1 MSRFANSAFAL
12 AIFFGASSAAHA
24 FLTCDPTVS
33 NPPFPPLNPNPTYP
47 SDPAIPFS
55 GSHTKWT
62 ADELEINLSIDAAAP
77 TQFHI
82 NGMNYEPTQIGGS
95 ADFSPF
101 NDFFY
106 TNDVSTWNPLWPRD
120 IPLLRA
126 MGVNAIRTY
135 GMWKWEPG
143 FAQAVTQPNADG
155 VAQFWSQ
162 MNFQAS
168 KATEN
173 NNQFCFPGSN
183 ATVYTFQHPTHADF
197 LDLLWNNGLNPIY
210 VWIGVSLPLELV
222 DPNVPETCTN
232 NGIVCKANFR
242 QFYRYTAKWL
252 AKKYGDHPAVMGFV
266 VGNELDTPSTTVTS
280 EFWETLNDIGAVIK
294 ASAPDKLTAFT
305 FHDTPDY
312 NRPITSGAFVNMRG
326 PNVYGLDVYGFNP
339 YTNPLPAGNLFAS
352 FRDNVVLNCTQ
363 PNGSPC
369 VKPLMYGEFG
379 TPADM
384 HKAVRAKPYPS
395 PWVAENFVWKPRPP
409 ASSCLASGAQ
419 PPPGGGGDGPAAE
432 AASGTTIAEELPTG
446 AYYTMPA
453 TLAPFFPGSKAGNAL
468 PAAAQ
473 ADWIAY
479 FLDVSNAKKANN
491 AAPPGD
497 LDFNSGGFAFE
508 WRDEWWKANPVPTF
522 HSVTGTQTCT
532 SCSTSGPPTP
542 LGCDTGA
549 ANVVFPGGWG
559 DEEWFGAVGA
569 VANGRGNEDPVV
581 NSNTGK
587 LNGGPDTLT
596 PRAALVALCR
606 AYLLPNTCR

>member
-173 NNQFCFPGSN
+173 NNQFCFPA
-183 ATVYTFQHPTHADF
+183 ATPASTRFSTRRTPTSSTFF
-197 LDLLWNNGLNPIY
+197 G
-210 VWIGVSLPLELV
+210 
-222 DPNVPETCTN
+222 
-232 NGIVCKANFR
+232 
-242 QFYRYTAKWL
+242 
-252 AKKYGDHPAVMGFV
+252 
-266 VGNELDTPSTTVTS
+266 TTVSIRSMSGSACRCRSNSSIRTCRKRARRASYARLISGNSTATLPSGWRRNTAITPRSWGLWSATS
-280 EFWETLNDIGAVIK
+280 WTRLPRRRLRIFGRRINDIGAVIK

-312 NRPITSGAFVNMRG
+312 NRTITDAPFMNLRG
-326 PNVYGLDVYGFNP
+326 PQVYGLDVYGFNP
-339 YTNPLPAGNLFAS
+339 YTNPLPPGNLFDR
-352 FRDNVVLNCTQ
+352 FRDERCPEL
-363 PNGSPC
+363 
-369 VKPLMYGEFG
+369 
-379 TPADM
+379 
-384 HKAVRAKPYPS
+384 HAKRDKQS
-395 PWVAENFVWKPRPP
+395 LR
-409 ASSCLASGAQ
+409 
-419 PPPGGGGDGPAAE
+419 E
-432 AASGTTIAEELPTG
+432 AADVWGIRH
-446 AYYTMPA
+446 
-453 TLAPFFPGSKAGNAL
+453 AGGYA
-468 PAAAQ
+468 
-473 ADWIAY
+473 
-479 FLDVSNAKKANN
+479 
-491 AAPPGD
+491 
-497 LDFNSGGFAFE
+497 
-508 WRDEWWKANPVPTF
+508 
-522 HSVTGTQTCT
+522 
-532 SCSTSGPPTP
+532 
-542 LGCDTGA
+542 
-549 ANVVFPGGWG
+549 
-559 DEEWFGAVGA
+559 
-569 VANGRGNEDPVV
+569 
-581 NSNTGK
+581 
-587 LNGGPDTLT
+587 
-596 PRAALVALCR
+596 
-606 AYLLPNTCR
+606 

>member
-1 MSRFANSAFAL
+1 MSRFAHSAFAL
-12 AIFFGASSAAHA
+12 IVSFCASSAAHA
-24 FLTCDPTVS
+24 FPTCDPTVS
-33 NPPFPPLNPNPTYP
+33 NPPLNPPYA

-55 GSHTKWT
+55 GSHTKWSVDKL
-62 ADELEINLSIDAAAP
+62 AINLSIDGAAP

-82 NGMNYEPTQIGGS
+82 NGVNYEPTQIGGS
-95 ADFSPF
+95 ADFPPF

-106 TNDVSTWNPLWPRD
+106 TNDVKTWNPLWPRD
-120 IPLLRA
+120 LPLLRA

-135 GMWKWEPG
+135 GVWKWEPG
-143 FAQAVTQPNADG
+143 FNGAASDAPDG
-155 VAQFWSQ
+155 VATFWSKL
-162 MNFQAS
+162 NFQAS
-168 KATEN
+168 MASEN
-173 NNQFCFPGSN
+173 NNQFCDPANPAVF
-183 ATVYTFQHPTHADF
+183 AFQHPTHADF
-197 LDLLWNNGLNPIY
+197 LDLLWNNGVNPTY

-222 DPNVPETCTN
+222 DPNVPETCTP
-232 NGIVCKANFR
+232 GVPCKADFR

-266 VGNELDTPSTTVTS
+266 VGNELDTAGTTPTS
-280 EFWETLNDIGAVIK
+280 QFWQTINDIGAVIK

-305 FHDTPDY
+305 FHDTADY
-312 NRPITSGAFVNMRG
+312 NRTITDAPFMNLRG

-339 YTNPLPAGNLFAS
+339 YTNPLPAGNLFAR
-352 FRDNVVLNCTQ
+352 FRDNVVENCTQ
-363 PNGSPC
+363 SSGSSC

-384 HKAVRAKPYPS
+384 HKAVPTKPYPS
-395 PWVAENFVWKPRPP
+395 QWVAENFVWKPSTPP
-409 ASSCLASGAQ
+409 PSCLASGAQ
-419 PPPGGGGDGPAAE
+419 PPPGGGGDGPLAE
-432 AASGTTIAEELPTG
+432 ATSGVTIAEVLPAS

-453 TLAPFFPGSKAGNAL
+453 TLAPFFPGSKTGAAL
-468 PAAAQ
+468 PAGAQ

-491 AAPPGD
+491 AAPPTD
-497 LDFNSGGFAFE
+497 LEFNSGGFMFE

-522 HSVTGTQTCT
+522 HSVTGTQSCT
-532 SCSTSGPPTP
+532 SCSNSLGPLPSG
-542 LGCDTGA
+542 CNTGA

-569 VANGRGNEDPVV
+569 VANGRANTDPVV
-581 NSNTGK
+581 NPFTGM

-606 AYLLPNTCR
+606 AYLSPKTCP

>member
-1 MSRFANSAFAL
+1 MSRFANSALAL
-12 AIFFGASSAAHA
+12 LISFCASSAAHA
-24 FLTCDPTVS
+24 QFPICDPAVNNPEL
-33 NPPFPPLNPNPTYP
+33 NPPYP

-55 GSHTKWT
+55 GSHTKWSVDQL
-62 ADELEINLSIDAAAP
+62 AINLSIDEAAP

-82 NGMNYEPTQIGGS
+82 NGVNYEPTQIGGS

-106 TNDVSTWNPLWPRD
+106 TNNVNTWNPLWPRD

-126 MGVNAIRTY
+126 MGVNTIRTY

-143 FAQAVTQPNADG
+143 FAQAASGAPDG
-155 VAQFWSQ
+155 VATFWNLL
-162 MNFQAS
+162 NFDAS
-168 KATEN
+168 KASEN
-173 NNQFCFPGSN
+173 NNQFCFPPSDTSIY
-183 ATVYTFQHPTHADF
+183 AFQHPTHADF
-197 LDLLWNNGLNPIY
+197 LDLLWNNGVNPIY
-210 VWIGVSLPLELV
+210 LWIGVSLPLELV
-222 DPNVPETCTN
+222 DPNVPETCSP
-232 NGIVCKANFR
+232 GVVCKADFR

-266 VGNELDTPSTTVTS
+266 VGNELDTRATTPTS
-280 EFWETLNDIGAVIK
+280 NFWQTINDIGAVIK

-312 NRPITSGAFVNMRG
+312 NRTITDAPFMNLRG
-326 PNVYGLDVYGFNP
+326 PQVYSLDVYGFNP
-339 YTNPLPAGNLFAS
+339 YTNPLPPGNLFDR
-352 FRDNVVLNCTQ
+352 FRTNVVQNCTQ
-363 PNGSPC
+363 NGTSNPC

-384 HKAVRAKPYPS
+384 HKVTAKPYPV
-395 PWVAENFVWKPRPP
+395 PWTAENFVWKPSPP
-409 ASSCLASGAQ
+409 PPSCLASGAQ

-432 AASGTTIAEELPTG
+432 AASGATIAEELPTG

-453 TLAPFFPGSKAGNAL
+453 TLAPFFPSSKTGAAL

-491 AAPPGD
+491 NAPPAEFE
-497 LDFNSGGFAFE
+497 FNSGGFMFE

-522 HSVTGTQTCT
+522 HSVTGNQTCT
-532 SCSTSGPPTP
+532 GCSSSGPMPTN
-542 LGCDTGA
+542 CDTGA
-549 ANVVFPGGWG
+549 ANPVFPGGWG

-569 VANGRGNEDPVV
+569 VANGRKNTDPVV
-581 NSNTGK
+581 NSDTGM

-606 AYLLPNTCR
+606 AYLSPKTCE

>member
-1 MSRFANSAFAL
+1 MNRFATSAFAL
-12 AIFFGASSAAHA
+12 AICFCASHAARA
-24 FLTCDPTVS
+24 FPTCDPAVS
-33 NPPFPPLNPNPTYP
+33 NPPLNPPYA
-47 SDPAIPFS
+47 SDPAIPYS
-55 GSHTKWT
+55 GSHTKWSVDKL
-62 ADELEINLSIDAAAP
+62 AINLSIDNGPP

-82 NGMNYEPTQIGGS
+82 NGINYEPTQIGGS
-95 ADFSPF
+95 ADFTPF

-106 TNDVSTWNPLWPRD
+106 TNDVGTWNPLWARD

-143 FAQAVTQPNADG
+143 FAQPAPDAPDG
-155 VAQFWSQ
+155 VATFWNEL
-162 MNFQAS
+162 NFDAS
-168 KATEN
+168 KASEN
-173 NNQFCFPGSN
+173 NNQFCYPPNNTSIY
-183 ATVYTFQHPTHADF
+183 AFQHPTHEDF
-197 LDLLWNNGLNPIY
+197 LDLLWNNGVNPIY

-222 DPNVPETCTN
+222 DPNVPEACTP
-232 NGIVCKANFR
+232 GVVCKADFR

-266 VGNELDTPSTTVTS
+266 IGNELDTPATTPTS
-280 EFWETLNDIGAVIK
+280 EFWETINDIGAVIK
-294 ASAPDKLTAFT
+294 ASAPDKLAAFT
-305 FHDTPDY
+305 FHDTDDY
-312 NRPITSGAFVNMRG
+312 NRTITTGDLKNLRG

-339 YTNPLPAGNLFAS
+339 YTNPLPNGNLFTR

-363 PNGSPC
+363 TNGSPC

-384 HKAVRAKPYPS
+384 HKAEPAKPYPLQ
-395 PWVAENFVWKPRPP
+395 WVAENFVWKPVTPP
-409 ASSCLASGAQ
+409 ASCLASGAQ

-432 AASGTTIAEELPTG
+432 AASGTTIAEELPSG
-446 AYYTMPA
+446 AYYTMPS
-453 TLAPFFPGSKAGNAL
+453 TLAPFFAGFKTGQPL

-479 FLDVSNAKKANN
+479 FLDVSNAKKADNS
-491 AAPPGD
+491 APPSD

-508 WRDEWWKANPVPTF
+508 FRDEWWKANPAPYF
-522 HSVTGTQTCT
+522 HSVTGAQTCT
-532 SCSTSGPPTP
+532 SCASSGPAPS
-542 LGCDTGA
+542 GCDTGA

-569 VANGRGNEDPVV
+569 AAKGRANSDPVV
-581 NSNTGK
+581 NPYTGK

-606 AYLLPNTCR
+606 AYLSPKTCD